1 MIKVKEYFEVRRG
14 TNLALNALELDEYGF
29 NFVNRGMQNN
39 GIGAHVV
46 PPDGIKPNPANT
58 ISVAAGGSV
67 MESFLQE
74 EPYYSGVNVFYLL
87 PKIKMTTNQLLFYC
101 TCLRANK
108 FRYNYGREAGGTLHA
123 IRIPSLEE
131 IPDYISD
138 LTQIIIDNEI
148 SKWKTIKK
156 KPVIAKQTTLETDQW
171 KHFVYEEIFDV
182 LDGFY
187 NLKPDATEAGDIPL
201 IGASEFNNGRT
212 SFHDIETIELS
223 TKDGKNKNHDISKKI
238 FKGGE
243 YITISNDGSVGHAFY
258 QPLDF
263 TCSHSV
269 APVKLKNAKM
279 NKYIA
284 MFLCSVIGIERY
296 RWNYGRKWR
305 PIKMRKS
312 KIKLPVD
319 INGNPDW
326 QFMENYIKNFDK
338 SN

>member
-1 MIKVKEYFEVRRG
+1 MVKVEEYFEVIYG
-14 TNLALNALELDEYGF
+14 VNLELNALELDEGGV
-29 NFVNRGMQNN
+29 NFVGRGSQNN
-39 GIGAHVV
+39 GVV
-46 PPDGIKPNPANT
+46 ARVASLFEIEPNPANT
-58 ISVAAGGSV
+58 ISVAGGGSV
-67 MESFLQE
+67 METFLQE
-74 EPYYSGVNVFYLL
+74 KPYYSGRDLYYLK
-87 PKIKMTTNQLLFYC
+87 PKIKMTTKQLLFYC

-108 FRYNYGREAGGTLHA
+108 FRYNYGRQANKTLHT
-123 IRIPSLEE
+123 IRVPSLGE
-131 IPDYISD
+131 IPDYVKSSRIPAMPS
-138 LTQIIIDNEI
+138 
-148 SKWKTIKK
+148 K
-156 KPVIAKQTTLETDQW
+156 KPVIAKQTTLETDKW

-201 IGASEFNNGRT
+201 IGASEFNNGST

-243 YITISNDGSVGHAFY
+243 HITISNDGSVGHVFY

-326 QFMENYIKNFDK
+326 QFMENYIKTLPY
-338 SN
+338 SSGL

>member
-1 MIKVKEYFEVRRG
+1 MVKVEEYFEVIYG
-14 TNLALNALELDEYGF
+14 KNLELNTLELDERGV
-29 NFVNRGMQNN
+29 NFVGRGSQNN
-39 GIGAHVV
+39 GVV
-46 PPDGIKPNPANT
+46 ARVAPLFDIEPNPANT
-58 ISVAAGGSV
+58 ISVAGGGSV

-74 EPYYSGVNVFYLL
+74 KPYYSGRDLYYLK
-87 PKIKMTTNQLLFYC
+87 PKIKMTTKQLLFYC

-108 FRYNYGREAGGTLHA
+108 FRYNYGRQANKTLHK
-123 IRIPSLEE
+123 IRIPSIEE
-131 IPDYISD
+131 IPDYVKSSRIPARPS
-138 LTQIIIDNEI
+138 
-148 SKWKTIKK
+148 K
-156 KPVIAKQTTLETDQW
+156 KPVIAKQTTLETDKW
-171 KHFVYEEIFDV
+171 KYFVYEEIFDV

-187 NLKPDATEAGDIPL
+187 NLKPDATEAGDIPF

-269 APVKLKNAKM
+269 APVKLNNAKM

-284 MFLCSVIGIERY
+284 MFLCSVIGVERY

-326 QFMENYIKNFDK
+326 QFMENYIKTLPY
-338 SN
+338 SSGL